1 MIDRWQKE
9 KLIHALQVRRG
20 IHLTGARQTG
30 KTTLA
35 ENLNLKS
42 SIRRSLDKYSQVQAA
57 KSDPELFIRRHDGE
71 TLIIDEIQKVP
82 ALLDEI
88 KLKVD
93 HDNARGQYLLT
104 GSSNLRFLKS
114 VKDSLAGRFGTIRLR
129 TLTLGEINGTAPDF
143 LNQVF
148 HEDFKT
154 APKGFDKK
162 ELLHAAFM
170 GGYPE
175 PLEFSYRDK
184 KDWIRDYLNDILTKD
199 IKDVTELRKLDS
211 LSAAV
216 IWLLA
221 HSSQLFTLDEFC
233 AKTALARE
241 TAQTYI
247 SALTALYLFD
257 KVPAWAKSD
266 YDKIGK
272 RCKYIATDTALICCT
287 LGWNEEASLFDEK
300 INGKFAESWAYH
312 EISAQA
318 DIDGDYEITH
328 YRDSDKREIDFIIE
342 HDNGAI
348 AGIEVKCGSVVGIE
362 DFKQMKWF
370 RTKFKKERFV
380 GIVLY
385 TGNDVLSFGNHMY
398 AIPFANLIY

>member
-20 IHLTGARQTG
+20 VHLTGARQSG

-35 ENLNLKS
+35 ESLSLES
-42 SIRRSLDKYSQVQAA
+42 VVRRSLDNSSQVQAA
-57 KSDPELFIRRHDGE
+57 KSDPELFVRRRKGE
-71 TLIIDEIQKVP
+71 TLIIDEIQKAP
-82 ALLDEI
+82 MLLDEI

-93 HDNARGQYLLT
+93 HDNSRGQYLLT

-129 TLTLGEINGTAPDF
+129 TLTSGEINGAKPDF
-143 LNQVF
+143 LGQVF
-148 HEDFKT
+148 NEEFKT
-154 APKGFDKK
+154 SPKGFDKA
-162 ELLHAAFM
+162 ELLHAAFI

-175 PLEFSYRDK
+175 PLEFSSRDK

-199 IKDVTELRKLDS
+199 ISDITELRKLDA
-211 LSAAV
+211 LKAAV

-221 HSSQLFTLDEFC
+221 HSSQLFTIDEFC
-233 AKTALARE
+233 AKTALSRE

-247 SALTALYLFD
+247 SALTSLYLFD
-257 KVPAWAKSD
+257 KIPAWAKSD
-266 YDKIGK
+266 YEKLGK
-272 RCKYIATDTALICCT
+272 RSKYIATDTSLMSST
-287 LGWNEEASLFDEK
+287 LGWNEEDALFNEK
-300 INGKFAESWAYH
+300 INGTLAESWAYH

-318 DIDGDYEITH
+318 DIIGDYEITH

-342 HDNGAI
+342 HDNGAT
-348 AGIEVKCGSVVGIE
+348 AGIEVKCGSSVGIE
-362 DFKQMKWF
+362 DFKHMKWF
-370 RTKFKKERFV
+370 QAKFKKERFV

-385 TGNDVLSFGNHMY
+385 TGNDVLPFGNHMY
-398 AIPFANLIY
+398 AIPFSNLAH